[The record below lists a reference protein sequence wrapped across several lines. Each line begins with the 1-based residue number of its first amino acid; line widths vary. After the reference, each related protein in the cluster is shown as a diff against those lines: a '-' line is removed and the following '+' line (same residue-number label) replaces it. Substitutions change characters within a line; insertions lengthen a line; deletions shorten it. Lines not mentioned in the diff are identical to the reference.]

1 MSWIASLQWRSAR
14 WGECEGLGRIWRP
27 IVLPWNAGIVGE
39 EGMYIERMELQ
50 YVLLPLR
57 SHFETSF
64 GCAYQRDTILIR
76 LRADGVDG
84 VRHPSK
90 LLLVFPRNG
99 GNRVAY
105 AERLPGAGISERRS

>member
-1 MSWIASLQWRSAR
+1 MSHLEADRAPMDCRDIR
-14 WGECEGLGRIWRP
+14 GGR
-27 IVLPWNAGIVGE
+27 
-39 EGMYIERMELQ
+39 YYFDRMEIH
-50 YVLLPLR
+50 YILLPLR

-105 AERLPGAGISERRS
+105 AERLPGAGISERRN